1 MWNYTV
7 YRLARA
13 NKARQVRDRLI
24 QQAGAIGGIEP
35 RRALETWI
43 MAAGIIVGML
53 LLFFFGLIGL
63 SAGAGLFI
71 MGFCIAVVRSIR
83 QG

>member
-1 MWNYTV
+1 MWGYTV

-13 NKARQVRDRLI
+13 NRARQVRDRLI

-53 LLFFFGLIGL
+53 SIFFYNLIGMAV
-63 SAGAGLFI
+63 AGGLFVLDL
-71 MGFCIAVVRSIR
+71 FIAVVRSIR